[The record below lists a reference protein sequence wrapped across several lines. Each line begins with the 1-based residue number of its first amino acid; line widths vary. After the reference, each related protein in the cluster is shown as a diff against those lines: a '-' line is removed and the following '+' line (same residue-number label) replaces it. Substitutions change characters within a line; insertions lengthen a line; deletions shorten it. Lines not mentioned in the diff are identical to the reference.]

1 MNEWLP
7 ASPPTGHFPM
17 RAGCALAALA
27 CALMLGA
34 GSAQARTPYE
44 TARIM
49 AERIM
54 APDHRTLSN
63 RGPVVMSDNPA
74 PVAAEGDA
82 PAPET
87 GDAGLANAAAE
98 NLAPP
103 ELLSSMVGVT
113 AIDAGFPEFA
123 DSLMDVVGHRLDAG
137 MAEEVLASIGRVSRG
152 RMAMITHQAA
162 PGERDPFHAKAPGA
176 LPGDAPDMTF
186 QQLTNHNFGSARW
199 MAVGVSHKFNGLSS
213 VTTNVQLQHTT
224 GPVDVEVKVTGWQGL
239 SMAQAMS
246 LSYDSIALV
255 DLSQNLKVGMIAR
268 GSLGTLNA
276 LTPAQDQV
284 AGPVA
289 RFKLFGNGTSLS
301 AETGYTF
308 RVRQENDPSLNRFHA
323 NLNLNVKL

>member
-1 MNEWLP
+1 
-7 ASPPTGHFPM
+7 M

-87 GDAGLANAAAE
+87 GDAGLTNAAAE

>member
-1 MNEWLP
+1 
-7 ASPPTGHFPM
+7 M

-27 CALMLGA
+27 CALMVGA

-63 RGPVVMSDNPA
+63 RGLVVMSDNPPPA
-74 PVAAEGDA
+74 
-82 PAPET
+82 APE
-87 GDAGLANAAAE
+87 GEQAGEASAGESRDAGLADGAAE
-98 NLAPP
+98 RLAPP

-113 AIDAGFPEFA
+113 AVDTGFPEFA
-123 DSLMDVVGHRLDAG
+123 DSLMDVVGRSLDAG
-137 MAEEVLASIGRVSRG
+137 MADEVLASIGRSYRG
-152 RMAMITHQAA
+152 RMAMLNHQAA
-162 PGERDPFHAKAPGA
+162 VGERDPFHAKAPGA

-239 SMAQAMS
+239 SMAQSMS

-255 DLSQNLKVGMIAR
+255 DLSQNLKVGMVAR
-268 GSLGTLNA
+268 GSLGTLGA
-276 LTPAQDQV
+276 LNPSQDQV

-308 RVRQENDPSLNRFHA
+308 RIRQENDPSLNRFHA